1 MCRYELCI
9 CILCIFVYE
18 CANQSIYKLNICT
31 QIPLHH
37 LGSSA
42 CEILIHFLQDANI
55 VQVQIAYICRGWKIN
70 SRLSNWFQ
78 LHGFHFHW
86 YMHFCVYFYMN
97 IYIFY
102 VYLYHI
108 TYSIQI
114 EHALFSVTV
123 EEFNMI
129 FRTNLALEE
138 ESH

>member
-1 MCRYELCI
+1 
-9 CILCIFVYE
+9 
-18 CANQSIYKLNICT
+18 
-31 QIPLHH
+31 
-37 LGSSA
+37 
-42 CEILIHFLQDANI
+42 
-55 VQVQIAYICRGWKIN
+55 
-70 SRLSNWFQ
+70 
-78 LHGFHFHW
+78 
-86 YMHFCVYFYMN
+86 MHFCVYFYMS

-108 TYSIQI
+108 TCSIQI